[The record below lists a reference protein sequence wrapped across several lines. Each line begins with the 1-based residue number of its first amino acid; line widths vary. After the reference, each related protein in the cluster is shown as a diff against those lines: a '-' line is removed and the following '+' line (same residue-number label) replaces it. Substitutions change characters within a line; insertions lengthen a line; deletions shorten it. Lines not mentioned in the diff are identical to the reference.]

1 MFGARTENFETL
13 LFRTPL
19 ENVDVDI
26 TRAPA
31 FHLQFGRLV
40 EVDRACSDESCSVVV
55 DNEFLSRATDS
66 EPRTEREYR
75 PIRSRAHHVV
85 AGQIFAERIAHS
97 ALFFSRVSGSTNIR
111 HASEMRIGRFDG
123 SQRFLYNRLFGATDE
138 KTASRKSYCK
148 VKAFRHLRHRR

>member
-40 EVDRACSDESCSVVV
+40 EVDRACSNESCSVVI

-66 EPRTEREYR
+66 EPRTEWEHR
-75 PIRSRAHHVV
+75 PIRSRAHHVMP
-85 AGQIFAERIAHS
+85 G
-97 ALFFSRVSGSTNIR
+97 
-111 HASEMRIGRFDG
+111 
-123 SQRFLYNRLFGATDE
+123 
-138 KTASRKSYCK
+138 
-148 VKAFRHLRHRR
+148 